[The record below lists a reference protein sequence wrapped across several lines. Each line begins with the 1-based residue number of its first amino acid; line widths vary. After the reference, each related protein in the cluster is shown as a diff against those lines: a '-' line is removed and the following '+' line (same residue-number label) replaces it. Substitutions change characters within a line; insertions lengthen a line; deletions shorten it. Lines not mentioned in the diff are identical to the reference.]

1 MKLHADLSQR
11 VVIESESL
19 DWVDSPMVGV
29 QRRMLERD
37 GEEVAR
43 ATSIVRY
50 APNSHFSAHTHGGGE
65 EFLVLDGIFSDENGD
80 YPAGTYI
87 RNPVGSTHTP
97 FSKKGCTI
105 LVKLWQ
111 MHPDDQQRVAI
122 ATKESPWA
130 NGLVKGLQVMPL
142 HSYGTENVALVK
154 WDVGTYFQPHMHL
167 GSRLS
172 AKKGIEDILNYRY
185 ISDKLATSGQPT
197 ATELK
202 LISQAGYKTILNLAP
217 PNASNA
223 LPSEQA
229 IATSLG
235 MNYIN
240 IPVVWDNPTMA
251 DFNQFCDVMENHK
264 DQPIFVH
271 CAMNMRVSAFM
282 YLYRYLKL
290 GVPVSEARATMT
302 TVWEPNATWQNFIET
317 AIASDYTNFRS
328 SEPQENF

>member
-11 VVIESESL
+11 VVVESESL

-43 ATSIVRY
+43 ATSVVRY

-65 EFLVLDGIFSDENGD
+65 EFLVLEGIFSDEYGD

-97 FSKKGCTI
+97 FSKEGCTI

-122 ATKESPWA
+122 ATKETPWA

-154 WDVGTYFQPHMHL
+154 WDAGTYFQPHMHL
-167 GSRLS
+167 G
-172 AKKGIEDILNYRY
+172 GE
-185 ISDKLATSGQPT
+185 
-197 ATELK
+197 E
-202 LISQAGYKTILNLAP
+202 
-217 PNASNA
+217 
-223 LPSEQA
+223 
-229 IATSLG
+229 
-235 MNYIN
+235 
-240 IPVVWDNPTMA
+240 
-251 DFNQFCDVMENHK
+251 
-264 DQPIFVH
+264 IFV
-271 CAMNMRVSAFM
+271 VD
-282 YLYRYLKL
+282 
-290 GVPVSEARATMT
+290 GVFEDEFGAYPKG
-302 TVWEPNATWQNFIET
+302 TWLRNPSGSRHMPFSKSGCLIYVKVGHL
-317 AIASDYTNFRS
+317 S
-328 SEPQENF
+328 

>member
-11 VVIESESL
+11 VVVESESL

-50 APNSHFSAHTHGGGE
+50 APDSHFSAHTHGGGE
-65 EFLVLDGIFSDENGD
+65 EFLVLEGIFSDEYGD

-97 FSKKGCTI
+97 FSKEGCTI

-154 WDVGTYFQPHMHL
+154 WDAGTYFQPHMHL
-167 GSRLS
+167 G
-172 AKKGIEDILNYRY
+172 GE
-185 ISDKLATSGQPT
+185 
-197 ATELK
+197 E
-202 LISQAGYKTILNLAP
+202 
-217 PNASNA
+217 
-223 LPSEQA
+223 
-229 IATSLG
+229 
-235 MNYIN
+235 
-240 IPVVWDNPTMA
+240 
-251 DFNQFCDVMENHK
+251 
-264 DQPIFVH
+264 IFV
-271 CAMNMRVSAFM
+271 VD
-282 YLYRYLKL
+282 
-290 GVPVSEARATMT
+290 GVFEDEFGAYPKG
-302 TVWEPNATWQNFIET
+302 TWLRNPSGSRHMPFSKSGCLIYVKVGHL
-317 AIASDYTNFRS
+317 S
-328 SEPQENF
+328 

>member
-167 GSRLS
+167 G
-172 AKKGIEDILNYRY
+172 GE
-185 ISDKLATSGQPT
+185 
-197 ATELK
+197 E
-202 LISQAGYKTILNLAP
+202 
-217 PNASNA
+217 
-223 LPSEQA
+223 
-229 IATSLG
+229 
-235 MNYIN
+235 
-240 IPVVWDNPTMA
+240 
-251 DFNQFCDVMENHK
+251 
-264 DQPIFVH
+264 IFV
-271 CAMNMRVSAFM
+271 V
-282 YLYRYLKL
+282 Y
-290 GVPVSEARATMT
+290 GVFEDEFGAYPKG
-302 TVWEPNATWQNFIET
+302 TWLRNPSGSRHMPFSKSGCLIYVKVGHL
-317 AIASDYTNFRS
+317 S
-328 SEPQENF
+328 

>member
-11 VVIESESL
+11 VVVESESL

-50 APNSHFSAHTHGGGE
+50 APDSHFSAHTHGGGE
-65 EFLVLDGIFSDENGD
+65 EFLVLEGIFSDEYGD

-97 FSKKGCTI
+97 FSKEGCTI

-122 ATKESPWA
+122 ATKETPWA

-154 WDVGTYFQPHMHL
+154 WDAGTYFQPHMHL
-167 GSRLS
+167 G
-172 AKKGIEDILNYRY
+172 GE
-185 ISDKLATSGQPT
+185 
-197 ATELK
+197 E
-202 LISQAGYKTILNLAP
+202 
-217 PNASNA
+217 
-223 LPSEQA
+223 
-229 IATSLG
+229 
-235 MNYIN
+235 
-240 IPVVWDNPTMA
+240 
-251 DFNQFCDVMENHK
+251 
-264 DQPIFVH
+264 IFV
-271 CAMNMRVSAFM
+271 VD
-282 YLYRYLKL
+282 
-290 GVPVSEARATMT
+290 GVFEDEFGAYPKG
-302 TVWEPNATWQNFIET
+302 TWLRNPSGSRHTPFSKSGCLIYVKVGHL
-317 AIASDYTNFRS
+317 S
-328 SEPQENF
+328 